1 MTDKMSDDQ
10 LLAQL
15 GAALDAVDPVPEHVL
30 DAAKA
35 AFTWRTI
42 DAELA
47 SLVFDSAAEDLIGV
61 RSAETPRQ
69 LTFSSPGFEVEL
81 IILSDAT
88 RRLVGQLVP
97 PQPAEIVL
105 HHETGERAVRSD
117 SLGRFTI
124 DDVPVGSVRLT
135 CRLQGENGPA
145 VQTEWTII

>member
-1 MTDKMSDDQ
+1 MSDNMSDDQ
-10 LLAQL
+10 LLARL
-15 GAALDAVDPVPEHVL
+15 GAALEAVDPVPEHVL
-30 DAAKA
+30 DAAKG

-61 RSAETPRQ
+61 RSAETLRQ
-69 LTFSSPGFEVEL
+69 LTFSAPGFEVEL

-105 HHETGERAVRSD
+105 HHEAGETVVQSD

-135 CRLQGENGPA
+135 CRLDGEEGSV